1 MRRFLV
7 WIAALTLSAALVR
20 AAEPPAA
27 VFPGAT
33 WSEKSPAELGLNAA
47 RLEAARDYALSAGG
61 SGMIVRGGHAVLR
74 WGDQAQR
81 YDLKSTNKSLG
92 ATLLGVALLDSKL
105 KLDDLA
111 IKYQPGL
118 GVPPEENKKTGW
130 IEKITIRHLLT
141 QTAGFQKPGGYMPL
155 DFEPGSKWQYSDGG
169 PNWLAECITLAY
181 RRDCDEL
188 MFERV
193 CNPLGITR
201 EDFVWRKNQYR
212 PHEIDG
218 LPRREFGS
226 GVSANVNALARMG
239 LLYLRG
245 GVWNGQRILPAEF
258 AKEAGGLAPSIRG
271 LAVAA
276 GDPHTGASKHYGLLW
291 WNNADGTLDEVP
303 KDAFWSWGLYD
314 SFIIVIPSLDIV
326 VARAGPAQSWKRDPK
341 GEPYDVLRPFL
352 TPIATAAN
360 RDFTAKSTAP
370 ATLTPAAKPPY
381 PPSPVIAGIDWAPA
395 STIVRHAKGGDNW
408 PITWGADDW
417 LYTAW
422 GDAYGFEPFLP
433 KKLSIG
439 ISRVAGNPPNFR
451 GENIL
456 APTAEAVGDGNR
468 ARKASGMLMLKGG
481 TLYMLVRNVG
491 NSQLGWSRDQGRTWE
506 WADWKFETS
515 FGCPTFLNF
524 GKAYAGSRDNYV
536 YVYSQDHDS
545 AYERAD
551 RMVLARAPQDRLRQR
566 TAYEFFVRRKDDGSA
581 EWTSDVAKRGA
592 AFENPGQCYRSS
604 VTYNAGLKRY
614 LWTQTGA
621 GEDTRFA
628 GGFSIYDAPEPWGPW
643 NTVYHTPLW
652 DVGPGE
658 TCSFP
663 TKWMSADGRTLHLV
677 FSGDDCFSV
686 RQATLRVK

>member
-7 WIAALTLSAALVR
+7 WLAALTLSAALVR
-20 AAEPPAA
+20 AAEPPPA
-27 VFPGAT
+27 VFPGAA
-33 WSEKSPAELGLNAA
+33 WSEKSSAELGLNAA
-47 RLEAARDYALSAGG
+47 RLEAARDYALTAGG

-74 WGDQAQR
+74 WGDQQQR

-92 ATLLGVALLDSKL
+92 ATLVGVAVLDGKV
-105 KLDDLA
+105 KLDDPA

-130 IEKITIRHLLT
+130 LEKITIRHLLT
-141 QTAGFQKPGGYMPL
+141 QTAGFQKVGGYTAL
-155 DFEPGSKWQYSDGG
+155 DFEPGTKWQYSDGG

-181 RRDCDEL
+181 KRDCDEL

-226 GVSANVNALARMG
+226 GVSANVNALARIG

-258 AKEAGGLAPSIRG
+258 VKEAGSLAPSIRG

-276 GDPHTGASKHYGLLW
+276 GDPHAGASKHYGLLW

-341 GEPYDVLRPFL
+341 REPYDVLRPFL
-352 TPIATAAN
+352 TPIATAAS
-360 RDFTAKSTAP
+360 RDFTVQSTAP
-370 ATLTPAAKPPY
+370 ATLIPAAKPPY
-381 PPSPVIAGIDWAPA
+381 PPSPVIAGIEWAPA
-395 STIVRHAKGGDNW
+395 STIVRQAKGGDNW

-439 ISRVAGNPPNFR
+439 ISRVAGNPPDFR

-456 APTAEAVGDGNR
+456 APTAEAVGDGNK
-468 ARKASGMLMLKGG
+468 ARKASGMLMLADG

-566 TAYEFFVRRKDDGSA
+566 AAYEFFVRRKDDGSA
-581 EWTSDVAKRGA
+581 EWTSDISKRGA

-628 GGFSIYDAPEPWGPW
+628 GGFGIYDAPEPWGPW
-643 NTVYHTPLW
+643 TTVYHTPLW